1 MDTPESL
8 PESVRRLVLPRLV
21 LRTERDSRD
30 ERFVGIWGGI
40 GAVPPHAHLGQSGAE
55 HWISVDCWWLE
66 ENGFGVRGC
75 LSVYRVNGG
84 FVAVNDPDL
93 AFGDSPANGLTVF
106 GREEA
111 SWPPEGAL
119 EAYSVGVGPSGFPD
133 LEMLN
138 VYLQREQADCP
149 LFRGGAAAVLGGWHF
164 SWPDGPPRLPRLAEL
179 NARIDR
185 AHGPGCLPLGE
196 TYRCEPYRLLLW
208 TLRDAEPW
216 VEVWGAGEG
225 ELHAVGRIT

>member
-1 MDTPESL
+1 MNIDDL
-8 PESVRRLVLPRLV
+8 PESVRQLARPRLT

-40 GAVPPHAHLGQSGAE
+40 GAVLLPAQLARARSA
-55 HWISVDCWWLE
+55 HWISVDCRWLE

-93 AFGDSPANGLTVF
+93 AFNESPANGLAVF
-106 GREEA
+106 GLEEV

-119 EAYSVGVGPSGFPD
+119 EAYSIGVGPGGFPD
-133 LEMLN
+133 LEALSA
-138 VYLQREQADCP
+138 YLRSEQADCP
-149 LFRGGAAAVLGGWHF
+149 LFRDGVTAVLGGWHM

-208 TLRDAEPW
+208 TLRDSEPW
-216 VEVWGAGEG
+216 VEVWGDYSG